1 MVKEKKATKS
11 HSKKR
16 GVMSALGI
24 TRMSAHVDQMIHKQK
39 VRNRAK
45 RIKKIS
51 PSFGLRDHLRMAP
64 DIYDN
69 PDNLG
74 AC

>member
-1 MVKEKKATKS
+1 MSKETSNTGNVIRQMKNQ
-11 HSKKR
+11 
-16 GVMSALGI
+16 
-24 TRMSAHVDQMIHKQK
+24 VDNMIHKQK
-39 VRNRAK
+39 VRKRAK

-51 PSFGLRDHLRMAP
+51 PSFGLRDHLRATP